1 MTALDQTAHF
11 VNAARFDLLADARIL
26 RAGTDALWPR
36 LDLRA
41 PRIVSRSRWWSCAY
55 AVE

>member
-11 VNAARFDLLADARIL
+11 VNSARFDMHADARIL